1 MEVISVIV
9 MFIFGN
15 MNDQEHR
22 MTQYV
27 PMESLSS
34 CMKEVRI
41 LKKKET
47 DYTKDAFCGPALVE
61 LSDDGE
67 ILTLHT
73 ELPEGAKMVKK
84 EISKEAFKRWT
95 LRSKEKWNNKFFL
108 HVSALEEAGIET
120 LQEGEAVSFDI
131 GENRGKENAINVK
144 KVS

>member
-15 MNDQEHR
+15 MNDSEHR

-73 ELPEGAKMVKK
+73 EVPEGAKMVRKK
-84 EISKEAFKRWT
+84 ISKEAFERWA
-95 LRSKEKWNNKFFL
+95 LRAKEKWNNK
-108 HVSALEEAGIET
+108 
-120 LQEGEAVSFDI
+120 
-131 GENRGKENAINVK
+131 
-144 KVS
+144 

>member
-1 MEVISVIV
+1 MEVIKIIV
-9 MFIFGN
+9 MFVFGN
-15 MNDQEHR
+15 MSDTEHR

-61 LSDDGE
+61 LSSDGE
-67 ILTLHT
+67 IVTLHN

-84 EISKEAFKRWT
+84 DINKEAFERWT
-95 LRSKEKWNNKFFL
+95 LRAKEKWNNK
-108 HVSALEEAGIET
+108 
-120 LQEGEAVSFDI
+120 
-131 GENRGKENAINVK
+131 
-144 KVS
+144 